1 MSSIDPTAPRTPL
14 TPATASPSP
23 TGLFVTFEGGDGGGK
38 STQIPLLE
46 KWLRSE
52 SSPFAGAEVTVTK
65 EPGGSPLGAQIREL
79 ILHSDHV
86 SDRCEAL
93 LYAAD
98 RAHHVETVVRPAL
111 ASGGIVIGDRYLDS
125 SVAYQGAGRALDPS
139 DVYEL
144 SMWATQGLLPHVT
157 FLLDITP
164 EALAE
169 RREKASLDRLERE
182 GIEFHEAVRAAFLD
196 LARRDPERWIVIDA
210 SRSIDDVHAEIT
222 QRLADWVRVN
232 AHTLTG
238 AAEHPVEGTTEPDSL
253 L

>member
-1 MSSIDPTAPRTPL
+1 MSSIDSTAPRTPL
-14 TPATASPSP
+14 TPAEASHNPA
-23 TGLFVTFEGGDGGGK
+23 GLFVTFEGGDGGGK

-46 KWLRSE
+46 KWLQSE
-52 SSPFAGAEVTVTK
+52 SSPFQGAEVTVTK

-86 SDRCEAL
+86 SDRAEAL

-111 ASGGIVIGDRYLDS
+111 DAGGIVIGDRYLDS

-144 SMWATQGLLPHVT
+144 SMWATGGLLPHVT

-169 RREKASLDRLERE
+169 RREATSLDRLERE
-182 GIEFHEAVRAAFLD
+182 GIQFREAVRTAFLD
-196 LARRDPERWIVIDA
+196 LARREPERWIVVDA
-210 SRSIDDVHAEIT
+210 SQSIEEVHAEIT

>member
-1 MSSIDPTAPRTPL
+1 MSSIDSTAPRTPL
-14 TPATASPSP
+14 TTASASPSE

-46 KWLRSE
+46 KWLRGE
-52 SSPFAGAEVTVTK
+52 GSPFAGADVTVTK

-86 SDRCEAL
+86 ADRAEAL

-98 RAHHVETVVRPAL
+98 RAHHVESVVRPAL
-111 ASGGIVIGDRYLDS
+111 ASGGIVIADRYLDS
-125 SVAYQGAGRALDPS
+125 SVAYQGAGRALDPN

-144 SMWATQGLLPHVT
+144 SMWATEGLLPHLT
-157 FLLDITP
+157 FLLDVSP
-164 EALAE
+164 ETLAQ
-169 RREKASLDRLERE
+169 RREAASLDRLERE
-182 GIEFHEAVRAAFLD
+182 GREFHEAVRAAFLD
-196 LARRDPERWIVIDA
+196 LTRREPERWIVIDA
-210 SRSIDDVHAEIT
+210 SQSVEDVHAEIT
-222 QRLADWVRVN
+222 QRFADWVRVN

-238 AAEHPVEGTTEPDSL
+238 AAEHPVEGTTTPDSL

>member
-1 MSSIDPTAPRTPL
+1 MSSIDSTAPRTPL
-14 TPATASPSP
+14 TPAEASHNPA
-23 TGLFVTFEGGDGGGK
+23 GLFVTFEGGDGGGK

-46 KWLRSE
+46 KWLQSE
-52 SSPFAGAEVTVTK
+52 SSPFQGAEVTVTK

-86 SDRCEAL
+86 SDRAEAL

-111 ASGGIVIGDRYLDS
+111 DAGGIVIGDRYLDS

-144 SMWATQGLLPHVT
+144 SMWATGGLLPHVT

-164 EALAE
+164 EALAD
-169 RREKASLDRLERE
+169 RREAASLDRLERE
-182 GIEFHEAVRAAFLD
+182 GIQFREAVRTAFLD
-196 LARRDPERWIVIDA
+196 LARREPERWIVVDA
-210 SRSIDDVHAEIT
+210 SQSIEEVHAEIT

>member
-1 MSSIDPTAPRTPL
+1 MSSIDSTAPRTPL
-14 TPATASPSP
+14 TPAEASHNPA
-23 TGLFVTFEGGDGGGK
+23 GLFVTFEGGDGGGK

-46 KWLRSE
+46 KWLQSE
-52 SSPFAGAEVTVTK
+52 RSPFQGAEVTVTK

-86 SDRCEAL
+86 SDRAEAL

-111 ASGGIVIGDRYLDS
+111 DAGGIVIGDRYLDS

-144 SMWATQGLLPHVT
+144 SMWATGGLLPHVT

-169 RREKASLDRLERE
+169 RREAASLDRLERE
-182 GIEFHEAVRAAFLD
+182 GIQFREAVRTAFLD
-196 LARRDPERWIVIDA
+196 LARREPERWIVVDA
-210 SRSIDDVHAEIT
+210 SQSIEEVHAEIT

-238 AAEHPVEGTTEPDSL
+238 SAEHPVEGTTEPDSL

>member
-1 MSSIDPTAPRTPL
+1 MSSIDSTAPRTPL
-14 TPATASPSP
+14 TTASASPSE

-46 KWLRSE
+46 KWLRGE
-52 SSPFAGAEVTVTK
+52 GSPFAGADVTVTK

-86 SDRCEAL
+86 ADRAEAL

-98 RAHHVETVVRPAL
+98 RAHHVESVVRPAL
-111 ASGGIVIGDRYLDS
+111 ASGGIVIADRYLDS
-125 SVAYQGAGRALDPS
+125 SVAYQGAGRALDPH

-144 SMWATQGLLPHVT
+144 SMWATEGLLPHLT
-157 FLLDITP
+157 FLLDVSP
-164 EALAE
+164 ETLAQ
-169 RREKASLDRLERE
+169 RREAASLDRLERE
-182 GIEFHEAVRAAFLD
+182 GREFHEAVRAAFLD
-196 LARRDPERWIVIDA
+196 LARREPERWIVIDA
-210 SRSIDDVHAEIT
+210 SRSVEDVHAEIT
-222 QRLADWVRVN
+222 QRFADWVRVN

-238 AAEHPVEGTTEPDSL
+238 AAEHPVEGTTTPDSL

>member
-1 MSSIDPTAPRTPL
+1 MSSIDSTAPRTPL
-14 TPATASPSP
+14 TTTSASPSE

-46 KWLRSE
+46 KWLRGE
-52 SSPFAGAEVTVTK
+52 GSPFAGADVTVTK

-86 SDRCEAL
+86 SDRAEAL

-98 RAHHVETVVRPAL
+98 RAHHVESVVRPAL
-111 ASGGIVIGDRYLDS
+111 ASGGIVIADRYLDS
-125 SVAYQGAGRALDPS
+125 SVAYQGAGRALDPN

-144 SMWATQGLLPHVT
+144 SMWATEGLLPHLT
-157 FLLDITP
+157 FLLDVSP
-164 EALAE
+164 ETLAQ
-169 RREKASLDRLERE
+169 RREAASLDRLERE
-182 GIEFHEAVRAAFLD
+182 GHEFHEAVRAAFLD
-196 LARRDPERWIVIDA
+196 LARREPERWIVIDA
-210 SRSIDDVHAEIT
+210 SQSVEDVHAEIT
-222 QRLADWVRVN
+222 QRFADWVRVN

-238 AAEHPVEGTTEPDSL
+238 AAEHPVEGTTTPDSL